1 MTLWAI
7 VPVKP
12 LRRGKSRLSK
22 VLSENERTIL
32 NQNMLVNTIK
42 ILSSVNRIDNI
53 LVVSRDPAALTLAR
67 EYGARTVLEDGSP
80 ELNTALSRAR
90 LVAKTYRV
98 NEILI
103 LPADLPLLSREEL
116 ERVLEQSGNP
126 PEVLICPDRQNDG
139 TNLLYINPEGL
150 INFCYGS
157 GSFNKHLELAKKSGA
172 RINIIASNSLGLD
185 LDTPEDLELLKELQE
200 KNKLLI
206 ENEWRLL

>member
-32 NQNMLVNTIK
+32 NQNMLVSTLK

-90 LVAKTYRV
+90 LVAKT
-98 NEILI
+98 
-103 LPADLPLLSREEL
+103 
-116 ERVLEQSGNP
+116 
-126 PEVLICPDRQNDG
+126 
-139 TNLLYINPEGL
+139 
-150 INFCYGS
+150 
-157 GSFNKHLELAKKSGA
+157 
-172 RINIIASNSLGLD
+172 
-185 LDTPEDLELLKELQE
+185 
-200 KNKLLI
+200 
-206 ENEWRLL
+206 

>member
-206 ENEWRLL
+206 EN

>member
-32 NQNMLVNTIK
+32 NQNMLVSTLK

-126 PEVLICPDRQNDG
+126 PEVLICPDRRNDG

-150 INFCYGS
+150 ISFCYGS

-206 ENEWRLL
+206 EN

>member
-12 LRRGKSRLSK
+12 LRRGKSRLSN

-32 NQNMLVNTIK
+32 NQNMLVNTLK
-42 ILSSVNRIDNI
+42 ILSSVDRIDNI

-67 EYGARTVLEDGSP
+67 DYGARTVLEDGNP
-80 ELNTALSRAR
+80 ELNTALSRAA

-103 LPADLPLLSREEL
+103 LPADLPLLTKEEL
-116 ERVLEQSGNP
+116 ENVLEHSGNP
-126 PEVLICPDRQNDG
+126 PEILISPDRRKDG

-150 INFCYGS
+150 IDFHYGS
-157 GSFNKHLELAKKSGA
+157 GSFSKHYELAKKSGS
-172 RINIIASNSLGLD
+172 RIEVIESTSLGLD
-185 LDTPEDLELLKELQE
+185 LDTPQDLELLKVLQE
-200 KNKLLI
+200 KSKMPI
-206 ENEWRLL
+206 EN

>member
-7 VPVKP
+7 IPVKP

-32 NQNMLVNTIK
+32 NQNMLVSTLK

-126 PEVLICPDRQNDG
+126 PEVLICPDRRNDG

-150 INFCYGS
+150 ISFCYGS

-206 ENEWRLL
+206 EN